1 MNFRQES
8 RKLAEAIGAEH
19 SAVGALL
26 DEMTPG
32 EDRDHQSECVV
43 VLRLA
48 HEAVSFQK
56 KRTDA
61 ARGEAV

>member
-8 RKLAEAIGAEH
+8 RKLAEAMGAEH

-48 HEAVSFQK
+48 HEAVRFQRLK
-56 KRTDA
+56 VEA
-61 ARGEAV
+61 AVGEKA